1 MRDNFRLP
9 ANRESVCFS
18 LFSIFYDKFKT
29 CFQIEFSR
37 LEWYMDIVE
46 FKNMFVIKVSAG
58 EKLMESIFKF
68 MNQQDIQS
76 GSING
81 IGALENTKIGYFD
94 RNQKKYLYRVV
105 EPCCELVS
113 LTGNL
118 AWADDG
124 KPIAHIHVALGL
136 PDYSVVGG
144 HLVEGTVGVVGEMIV
159 VPNKEKIIRRR
170 DEGFGLQFMDLG

>member
-1 MRDNFRLP
+1 M
-9 ANRESVCFS
+9 
-18 LFSIFYDKFKT
+18 
-29 CFQIEFSR
+29 QIAEF
-37 LEWYMDIVE
+37 EKMY
-46 FKNMFVIKVSAG
+46 VIKISAG

-68 MNQQDIQS
+68 MNEKNIQS

-94 RNQKKYLYRVV
+94 RDQKKYLYKVV

-124 KPIAHIHVALGL
+124 KPIAHVHVALGL

-159 VPNKEKIIRRR
+159 IPNEEKIIRKR
-170 DEGFGLQFMDLG
+170 DDGFGLQFMDLG